1 MLLSLKNVVK
11 NYAADKQLPVTAIN
25 GLSLDVERGEFLII
39 LGRSGS
45 GKTTLLN
52 LMGGLTKPTSG
63 DILVESV
70 NLWHLGDAQL
80 SRLRNRKIGFVFQFP
95 SLIPTLCALEN
106 VALPAVLGKTCSHA
120 DARARAAHLLET
132 VGLAEKRN
140 AYPRHL
146 SAGQQQRVV
155 IARALLNQPEI
166 VLADEATSN
175 LDEQTEKEIMTLFH
189 RIHSDTGVTIVMVAH
204 SSQLVPYGTR
214 SIRLAAGTI
223 LND

>member
-63 DILVESV
+63 EILVESV

-106 VALPAVLGKTCSHA
+106 VALPAVLGKTCSHT

-146 SAGQQQRVV
+146 SAGQQQRLV